1 MLNMYLEKSTKSS
14 TKVLPLLFFAVGI
27 QCFCLGESTNQ
38 ATYPSQKIE
47 QGSTQ
52 VKKVNSSRLIFSNDL
67 AFVKNSNIPFSG
79 IAFTEG
85 ENWRAEVYYKEGIL
99 DGEVVVVANKKLL
112 SRFRYDK
119 GKKIAD

>member
-1 MLNMYLEKSTKSS
+1 M
-14 TKVLPLLFFAVGI
+14 FFALGI
-27 QCFCLGESTNQ
+27 QCLCLGESTNQ
-38 ATYPSQKIE
+38 ATNPTQKIE

-67 AFVKNSNIPFSG
+67 AFVKHSDVPFSG

-85 ENWRAEVYYKEGIL
+85 ENWRAEVSYKEGML

-119 GKKIAD
+119 GKKIVD